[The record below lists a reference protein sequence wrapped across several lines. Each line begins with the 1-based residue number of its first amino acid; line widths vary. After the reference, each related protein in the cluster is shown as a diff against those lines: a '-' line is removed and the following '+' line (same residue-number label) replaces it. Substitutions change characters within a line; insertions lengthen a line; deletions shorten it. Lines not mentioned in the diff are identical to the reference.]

1 MKISVSSPF
10 WNKAL
15 YSLYVLALIALLS
28 EFGFE
33 LPRWAIQ
40 SILFL
45 YISILVVS
53 FLSTPAKYIFKNK
66 KFVIRAFIF
75 DLASVL
81 FFGYCL
87 HKQYQLGLSD
97 ISLWVRI
104 GVVVKLIREL
114 APINFNYKRSFL
126 RPAQLFVLTFLGLIL
141 IGALLLMLPRA
152 THNGISFINALF
164 TSTSAVCV
172 TGLIVVDT
180 GTYFTTLGQTIIMLL
195 IQAGG
200 LGILTFA
207 SFFSYFFKGGATY
220 ENQIAMGDLSGAGK
234 SISKVFKTL
243 QRILGIT
250 LFIEG
255 VGAALIY
262 SNVDATKFS
271 SDGEEIFFAVFHSIS
286 AFCNAGFSTLHDN
299 AMQDGYVTN
308 YPFQLT
314 LIGLFV
320 FGGLGFPIVINV
332 LKYLKYILKRY
343 FFWFYTHQKKYT
355 PWVLTLSSKLSLIT
369 VLCLIVFG
377 TIFIYSN
384 EFYNVLAPHKGIG
397 KWITAL
403 FTATSPRTA
412 GFNTIDYG
420 QMHLPSILVIIL
432 LMWIGASPASTGGGI
447 KTSTFAIATLNF
459 IQLAKGKN
467 KIEIWRREI
476 ADITIR
482 RAFATMALSLIVIGT
497 GVYVIAYYDHTL
509 KLIDIVFECFS
520 AFSTVGLSL
529 GITGDLNEIGKIVII
544 ATMFIGR
551 ITTLTLLIAM
561 LKRAKSLNYRYP
573 AEEILIN

>member
-1 MKISVSSPF
+1 MKFPRLSGYLTKVQYFVYI
-10 WNKAL
+10 
-15 YSLYVLALIALLS
+15 LAVIVLLS

-33 LPRWAIQ
+33 LPGWTFQ
-40 SILFL
+40 PILFF
-45 YISILVVS
+45 YIGILVLS
-53 FLSTPAKYIFKNK
+53 FLSTPAKYIFEGK
-66 KFVIRAFIF
+66 KFVIRAFVF
-75 DLASVL
+75 DLVSML
-81 FFGYCL
+81 FIGYCL
-87 HKQYQLGLSD
+87 HKQYQIGLSG
-97 ISLWVRI
+97 ISSWIRL
-104 GVVVKLIREL
+104 GVIIKVIREI
-114 APINFNYKRSFL
+114 APLDINYKRSFL
-126 RPAQLFVLTFLGLIL
+126 RPAQLFVITFLGLIFL
-141 IGALLLMLPRA
+141 GALLLMLPKA
-152 THNGISFINALF
+152 TYSGISFIDALF

-180 GTYFTTLGQTIIMLL
+180 SSYFTTFGQTIIMLL

-207 SFFSYFFKGGATY
+207 SFFSYFFKGGSTY

-234 SISKVFKTL
+234 NMGKVFKTL

-250 LFIEG
+250 LFIEA
-255 VGAALIY
+255 VGAVLIY
-262 SNVDATKFS
+262 FNIDASQFS
-271 SDGEEIFFAVFHSIS
+271 SDREEIFFAIFHSVS
-286 AFCNAGFSTLHDN
+286 AFCNAGFSTLPN
-299 AMQDGYVTN
+299 NIMQSGFINN
-308 YPFQLT
+308 YAFQLI

-320 FGGLGFPIVINV
+320 FGGLGFPIVVNI
-332 LKYLKYILKRY
+332 LKYLKYILRRY

-369 VLCLIVFG
+369 VFCLIIIG
-377 TIFIYSN
+377 TLFIYSN

-420 QMHLPSILVIIL
+420 QLHTASILVIIL

-459 IQLAKGKN
+459 LQLARGKN

-476 ADITIR
+476 AEITIK
-482 RAFATMALSLIVIGT
+482 RAFAIMTLSLIVIGT
-497 GVYVIAYYDHTL
+497 GVYLIAYYDRGL
-509 KLIDIVFECFS
+509 KLIDIVFECVS

-529 GITGDLNEIGKIVII
+529 GITADLNEIGKIVII
-544 ATMFIGR
+544 TIMFIGR
-551 ITTLTLLIAM
+551 ITTLTFLIAF

-573 AEEILIN
+573 TEEILIN

>member
-1 MKISVSSPF
+1 MKLSDLPGFLTRVRYGLYII
-10 WNKAL
+10 AL
-15 YSLYVLALIALLS
+15 LILLS

-33 LPRWAIQ
+33 LPEWTLRP
-40 SILFL
+40 ILF
-45 YISILVVS
+45 YYTGILAIS
-53 FLSTPAKYIFKNK
+53 FLSTPSIYIFKNK
-66 KFVIRAFIF
+66 KFVLRAFIF
-75 DLASVL
+75 DVVSML
-81 FFGYCL
+81 FIGYCL
-87 HKQYQLGLSD
+87 HKQYQYGLSG
-97 ISLWVRI
+97 ISSWIRI

-114 APINFNYKRSFL
+114 APIDFNYKRSFL
-126 RPAQLFVLTFLGLIL
+126 RPAQLFVVTFFGLIL
-141 IGALLLMLPRA
+141 IGSLLLMLPNA
-152 THNGISFINALF
+152 TYEGISFINALF

-180 GTYFTTLGQTIIMLL
+180 SSYFTTLGQTIIMLL

-220 ENQIAMGDLSGAGK
+220 ENQIAMGDVSGAGK
-234 SISKVFKTL
+234 NIGKVFKTL

-250 LFIEG
+250 LFIEA
-255 VGAALIY
+255 VGAVLIY
-262 SNVDATKFS
+262 SNTDTLQFS
-271 SDGEEIFFAVFHSIS
+271 SDQEEIFFAVFHSVS
-286 AFCNAGFSTLHDN
+286 AFCNAGFSTLPDN
-299 AMQDGYVTN
+299 IMESGFVTN
-308 YPFQLT
+308 YTFQLT

-320 FGGLGFPIVINV
+320 FGGLGFPIVTNI
-332 LKYLKYILKRY
+332 LKYLKYILRRY

-355 PWVLTLSSKLSLIT
+355 PWVLTLGSKLSLIT
-369 VLCLIVFG
+369 VSCLIIFG
-377 TIFIYSN
+377 TVFIYSN

-397 KWITAL
+397 KWVTAL

-412 GFNTIDYG
+412 GFNTIDYS
-420 QMHLPSILVIIL
+420 QMQLSSILVIIL

-459 IQLAKGKN
+459 FQLAQGKN

-482 RAFATMALSLIVIGT
+482 RAFATMTLSLIVIGT
-497 GVYVIAYYDHTL
+497 GIYLITYYDPGL
-509 KLIDIVFECFS
+509 KLIDIAFECFS

-544 ATMFIGR
+544 AIMFIGR
-551 ITTLTLLIAM
+551 ITTLTILIAF